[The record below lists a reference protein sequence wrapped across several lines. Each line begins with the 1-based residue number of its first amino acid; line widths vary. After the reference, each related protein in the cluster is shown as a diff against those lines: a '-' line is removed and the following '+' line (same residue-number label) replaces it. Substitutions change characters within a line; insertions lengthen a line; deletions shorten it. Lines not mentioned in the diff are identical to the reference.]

1 MMSFFRVTMT
11 RIVPF
16 DVSIVPVVSSI
27 MAKVESWEN
36 ETQVCPNVREFGE
49 VYAYALGIF
58 CI

>member
-1 MMSFFRVTMT
+1 MT
-11 RIVPF
+11 RIIPF
-16 DVSIVPVVSSI
+16 DVSILVPAVSSI

-58 CI
+58 CT